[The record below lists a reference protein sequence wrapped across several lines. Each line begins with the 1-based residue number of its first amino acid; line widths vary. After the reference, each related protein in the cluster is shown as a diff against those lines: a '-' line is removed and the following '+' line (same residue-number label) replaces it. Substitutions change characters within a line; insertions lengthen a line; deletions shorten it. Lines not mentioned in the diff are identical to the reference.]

1 MINKFYYIENLDS
14 TQKTILDDIT
24 YIKFLRVLKKNGFTE
39 QFLGMGGVGAS
50 KSESKSSSSMEA
62 EASVMQN
69 KDMSKEAALS
79 EKLDKKTTKV
89 QKMVGQMADNVIRYE
104 MFLKGMKSY
113 NF

>member
-79 EKLDKKTTKV
+79 EKPDKKTTIV
-89 QKMVGQMADNVIRYE
+89 QKMVGQMADNVIR
-104 MFLKGMKSY
+104 
-113 NF
+113 